1 MVLAPVHPDNAADN
15 EPDNRHDEEPDE
27 RSYASPHRGPF
38 RRTPCLGLLLRN
50 ADHDHVIDDGKQR
63 NDDHGSH
70 TERREPNHE
79 PEYRDGDPCDDDSWK
94 GRNDGADQC
103 GSNGHTRNDRY
114 ENIERVWRHCGPS
127 GGRCLVRYTADVLW
141 PIETS
146 RPVVI
151 GIAGGSGSGKSTI
164 ADAVLEEVGGGAAVM
179 IQHDSYY
186 RHRPDLT
193 FEERTAT
200 NYDHPDSLET
210 DLMAEHVRGLRAG
223 TTIQRPEYDFAQ
235 HLRADTEVTVASAP
249 VIIVEGILVLA
260 EPALRD
266 LMDLKIYVDT
276 DSDLRLARRL
286 GRDVA
291 ERGRLAESVLAQYL
305 ATVRPMHLQFVE
317 PSKRYADFIIPE
329 GYNDG
334 AVGTVVHLIRQL
346 VTQEI

>member
-1 MVLAPVHPDNAADN
+1 MLECVTLP
-15 EPDNRHDEEPDE
+15 
-27 RSYASPHRGPF
+27 
-38 RRTPCLGLLLRN
+38 
-50 ADHDHVIDDGKQR
+50 I
-63 NDDHGSH
+63 
-70 TERREPNHE
+70 
-79 PEYRDGDPCDDDSWK
+79 
-94 GRNDGADQC
+94 
-103 GSNGHTRNDRY
+103 
-114 ENIERVWRHCGPS
+114 
-127 GGRCLVRYTADVLW
+127 VLW

-186 RHRPDLT
+186 QHRPDLT
-193 FEERTAT
+193 FEQRTAT

-210 DLMAEHVRGLRAG
+210 DLMAEHLRGLLAG
-223 TTIQRPEYDFAQ
+223 KPVERPAYDFTQ
-235 HLRADTEVTVASAP
+235 HLRSDSTVTVAAAP

-260 EPALRD
+260 EPSLRD

-291 ERGRLAESVLAQYL
+291 ERGRSVESVLAQYL

-329 GYNDG
+329 GYNEG
-334 AVGTVVHLIRQL
+334 AVGTVIHLIRQL
-346 VTQEI
+346 VDKEA